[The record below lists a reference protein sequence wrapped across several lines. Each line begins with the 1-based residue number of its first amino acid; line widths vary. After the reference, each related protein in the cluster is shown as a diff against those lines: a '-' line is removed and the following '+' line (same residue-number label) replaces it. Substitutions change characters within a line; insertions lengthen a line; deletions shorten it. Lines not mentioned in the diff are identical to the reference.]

1 MTTVKGIE
9 QGRADYAYK
18 CVLKGEQLN
27 KSSKVDVAY
36 KSYTRKIPTLI
47 KVNGLGA
54 TFAFILSKSK
64 KEETSKGFAY
74 KLIYEQVDNWLRAET
89 HGTFENIFKFIPK
102 KRIVNGK
109 EELVE
114 LVEALIQLNS
124 SEYRAVTNEVI
135 TLFGWL
141 KRFSEGLIDGE
152 EISNE

>member
-18 CVLKGEQLN
+18 CVLEGKSLN
-27 KSSKVDVAY
+27 PKVDVAY

-47 KVNGLGA
+47 KTNGLGA
-54 TFAFILSKSK
+54 TFAYILSKSK
-64 KEETSKGFAY
+64 REDTKKGFAY
-74 KLIYEQVDNWLRAET
+74 KRIYEQVDNWLRAET
-89 HGTFENIFKFIPK
+89 HGTFENIFQFIPTT
-102 KRIVNGK
+102 RVVNGQ
-109 EELVE
+109 EQPIE

-141 KRFSEGLIDGE
+141 KRFSEGLIEGE
-152 EISNE
+152 DDSND

>member
-18 CVLKGEQLN
+18 CVLEGKNLN
-27 KSSKVDVAY
+27 SPSKVDVAY

-47 KVNGLGA
+47 KTNGLGA

-64 KEETSKGFAY
+64 KDETSKGHAY
-74 KLIYEQVDNWLRAET
+74 ERIYKQVDNWLRAET
-89 HGTFENIFKFIPK
+89 HGAFENIFQFTPK
-102 KRIVNGK
+102 TRAINGQ
-109 EELVE
+109 EQPIE
-114 LVEALIQLNS
+114 LVEALVQLNS

-152 EISNE
+152 DDGN